1 MLVASAVLHSHAGV
15 PIMVDRQDV
24 TGCHPLVD
32 LLVWG
37 ATPRVIIRSSWRPA
51 MKNYCTSCG
60 RWSHIVGFW
69 LCRICL
75 DLFYDREAA
84 RGRTAIHRD
93 NVIST
98 IRC

>member
-1 MLVASAVLHSHAGV
+1 MPVVSGAVLHSHAGV

-24 TGCHPLVD
+24 TGSHPLVD
-32 LLVWG
+32 LWYGAQLVWG
-37 ATPRVIIRSSWRPA
+37 AAPLVIIRNREGPE

-84 RGRTAIHRD
+84 RPA
-93 NVIST
+93 V
-98 IRC
+98 